1 MGFFGGNRGGNDRDD
16 LGPPPD
22 PFRFPDSGDRY
33 RTTGNQRRVL
43 GVTAAVLV
51 IFFTLEA
58 LKSIYVDALWFDSVN
73 FESVFRTEITARIV
87 LFLAGTLVA
96 ALVIGAN
103 IAVARRLAPREPEES
118 FIEDIDP
125 NAIRRVTTVLAV
137 AVTAFVALIFGA
149 SAAGTWDTALSALRA
164 VQFGLQDP
172 EFNRDVSFYLFT
184 LPAYHTAQG
193 WVLALLVVSTL
204 ASAAVYVLAYSLQ
217 RFVLTVT
224 RGMRIHLSLL
234 VGIALIVV
242 AFGTWLSIFDLASHE
257 AGVVAGATYT
267 DVHARVPML
276 SVLAVL
282 MALTGGAI
290 AVNGIVGSSYR
301 VAVFGIGLVVFVSV
315 VGTGLYPAGV
325 EALQVK
331 PNELQTESEYI
342 ARNIKMTRIA
352 YGLDKVEETNFPA
365 RPSLTAAQI
374 DANPVTTDNVRLWDP
389 TPLRDTFNQIQSI
402 RPFYTFVD
410 VDVDRYTYDGATR
423 QVMLSARELDATR
436 AGAANWTQQ
445 VLQLTHGFGAVASP
459 VNDARDEGLPVLL
472 TSDLPPVGTAIP
484 ITEAGARIYFGERT
498 DHYVVVRT
506 NVPEFDYPVGDSS
519 KDTRFE
525 PDRGIRLATAWR
537 RLALAWELGD
547 TNLLISGQ
555 LGADSRVL
563 MHRSLTDRIKKVAP
577 FLQLDPDPYAVVL
590 DGRIMW
596 MQDAFT
602 SSANFPYAQH
612 RNGVNYMR
620 NSVKILVDAST
631 GDMTFFLMTPDD
643 PIIQTWARIFPDLF
657 TPLSQ
662 MPPGL
667 VTHLRYPEQL
677 FKVQAGIY
685 QRYHITDPRGFFL
698 GEDAWNI
705 PLQPTSAS
713 RQALQPYY
721 VTMKLPGEANEEF
734 VLVMPFTPR
743 NKENTVAWLAA
754 RSDGKFY
761 GALRAYR
768 FPTDTLVF
776 GPAQIEA
783 RIDQHPGI
791 SQQMT
796 LWNQSGSHVIR
807 GNLLMIP
814 IADSFLFVEP
824 IYLQAE
830 NSPLP
835 ELKRVI
841 VANGNNIAMEPSFRD
856 ALEVVIGRRQSS
868 LPGVQ
873 GGSQQSGSQQP
884 TATPPPAGTPRPS
897 GTATPRPSG
906 TPAPGDLRGLIDQA
920 RQASQSTQQEL
931 DRLKALLDQIDTQ
944 SPR

>member
-22 PFRFPDSGDRY
+22 PFRFPDRNDGY

-43 GVTAAVLV
+43 GLTAAVLV
-51 IFFTLEA
+51 IFFALEA

-87 LFLAGTLVA
+87 LFVAGTIVA
-96 ALVIGAN
+96 ALVIGLN
-103 IAVARRLAPREPEES
+103 IGLARRLAPREPEES

-125 NAIRRVTTVLAV
+125 TAIRRVTTVLAV
-137 AVTAFVALIFGA
+137 AITAFVALIFGA
-149 SAAGTWDTALSALRA
+149 SAAGTWDTALSALKA

-193 WVLALLVVSTL
+193 WLLALLVVSTL

-217 RFVLTVT
+217 RFVLNVN
-224 RGMRIHLSLL
+224 RGMRVHLSLL
-234 VGIALIVV
+234 VGIALIVL
-242 AFGTWLSIFDLASHE
+242 AFGTWLSVFDLASHE
-257 AGVVAGATYT
+257 AGIVAGATYT
-267 DVHARVPML
+267 DVHARMPML
-276 SVLAVL
+276 YLLALL

-290 AVNGIVGSSYR
+290 AVNGFLGTSYR
-301 VAVFGIGLVVFVSV
+301 VAVFGIGLIVFTAA
-315 VGTGLYPAGV
+315 VGTGMYPAAV
-325 EALQVK
+325 QALQVQ
-331 PNELQTESEYI
+331 PNELQTETEYI

-352 YGLDKVEETNFPA
+352 YGLDKIEETNFPA
-365 RPSLTAAQI
+365 RPQLTAAQI

-389 TPLRDTFNQIQSI
+389 VPIRDTFNQIQSI

-410 VDVDRYTYDGATR
+410 VDVDRYTYNGATR
-423 QVMLSARELDATR
+423 QVMLSARELDVSR
-436 AGAANWTQQ
+436 AGAANWTRQ

-472 TSDLPPVGTAIP
+472 ASDIPPVGTAIP
-484 ITEAGARIYFGERT
+484 LTEAGSRIYFGERT

-506 NVPEFDYPVGDSS
+506 NVPEFDYPTGDTG
-519 KDTRFE
+519 KETRFE
-525 PDRGIRLATAWR
+525 PDRGIRLASAWR

-563 MHRSLTDRIKKVAP
+563 MHRALNDRIKKVAP
-577 FLQLDPDPYAVVL
+577 FLQLDPDPYAVVM

-596 MQDAFT
+596 VQDAFT
-602 SSANFPYAQH
+602 SSGNFPYSQH

-620 NSVKILVDAST
+620 NSVKVLVDAAT

-657 TPLSQ
+657 TPASQ
-662 MPPGL
+662 MPPAM
-667 VTHLRYPEQL
+667 VNHLRYPEQL
-677 FKVQAGIY
+677 FKVQTDIY
-685 QRYHITDPRGFFL
+685 QRYHITDARAFFV

-705 PLQPTSAS
+705 PLQPAAAS
-713 RQALQPYY
+713 KQALQPYY

-761 GALRAYR
+761 GSLRAYR
-768 FPTDTLVF
+768 FPTDTLVY
-776 GPAQIEA
+776 GPTQIEA

-791 SQQMT
+791 SQQMS

-814 IADSFLFVEP
+814 IDDSFLFVEP

-841 VANGNNIAMEPSFRD
+841 IANGNNIAMEPSFRE
-856 ALEVVIGRRQSS
+856 ALDVVLGRRAST

-873 GGSQQSGSQQP
+873 GGQQQP
-884 TATPPPAGTPRPS
+884 TATPSPAGTPRPTS
-897 GTATPRPSG
+897 SATPRPSG
-906 TPAPGDLRGLIDQA
+906 TPSPADLRSLIDQA
-920 RQASQSTQQEL
+920 RQASQTTQQEL
-931 DRLKALLDQIDTQ
+931 DRLKALLDQIDSQ